1 MKRRAWISGFAF
13 TFALVFCGVWMSARG
28 AKAHRKPLL
37 STSATHYQAPWI
49 SAPQTDSTSM
59 LWFLRTY
66 KQVDRPRKAYVS
78 VASTGKTQ
86 LLVNGM
92 NVSRSLFEPNRNYRD
107 TSVVNIVYDVTPF
120 LGRNRNTISLWY
132 CPSMP
137 HVGRRQVAVNY
148 WGENADGTPFAFRSD
163 ESWACRRAN
172 RGLLALENEWQ
183 DGSDKATPWQVNHAD
198 TIPWRSAIPF
208 FHSQPAPLAT
218 PSRFIPTP
226 RIAKVF
232 SPSYVDVRGD
242 TLTYVFPHHF
252 QGIVRITFR
261 GTRSGENVYING
273 FHYICNGTT
282 DEQAFCKFNISNTF
296 KVIIHGDKH
305 FRFTHIQNVEALEV
319 KVGLY
324 AIFPF

>member
-13 TFALVFCGVWMSARG
+13 TFALVFCGAWMPARG

-37 STSATHYQAPWI
+37 STSANHYQAPWI

-120 LGRNRNTISLWY
+120 LARNRNTISLWY

-148 WGENADGTPFAFRSD
+148 WGENADGTPFAFHSD

-183 DGSDKATPWQVNHAD
+183 DGSDKATPFV
-198 TIPWRSAIPF
+198 
-208 FHSQPAPLAT
+208 HSQPAPPAT

>member
-1 MKRRAWISGFAF
+1 MKRRAWISGF
-13 TFALVFCGVWMSARG
+13 TLVLALVFCWAWIPARG

-66 KQVDRPRKAYVS
+66 KQAGRPRKAYVS
-78 VASTGKTQ
+78 VASTGKAQ

-120 LGRNRNTISLWY
+120 LGHNRNTISLWY

-137 HVGRRQVAVNY
+137 HAGRRQVAVNY

-172 RGLLALENEWQ
+172 RGLLPLESEWQ

-198 TIPWRSAIPF
+198 TIPWRSATPF
-208 FHSQPAPLAT
+208 VHSLPVPAAT

-232 SPSYVDVRGD
+232 TPSYVDVRGD

-261 GTRSGENVYING
+261 GTRRGEKVYING

-282 DEQAFCKFNISNTF
+282 DEQAFCKFSISNTF

-305 FRFTHIQNVEALEV
+305 FRFAHVQNVEALEV
-319 KVGLY
+319 KIGLY
-324 AIFPF
+324 SIFPF